1 MSKVNKYFHLI
12 MATAFMIS
20 AITAIIV
27 LTQFSQS
34 DIITLLE
41 KYMANSHFH
50 IAHDDSLAI
59 VKAIQEK
66 IWNIH
71 IVSGVTLFFAYLIF
85 ISRVMNTPLFR
96 LRNLRYYSYVL
107 SMILPL
113 MFITGLLY
121 FQTFIDISTEYKEV
135 YINIH
140 YYLAFIIGGAVS
152 YHIYDRIMGKR
163 K

>member
-1 MSKVNKYFHLI
+1 MSKINKYFHLI
-12 MATAFMIS
+12 MATAFMVS

-34 DIITLLE
+34 DIIILLE
-41 KYMANSHFH
+41 KYMSSSHFH
-50 IAHDDSLAI
+50 ITHNDSLAI

-85 ISRVMNTPLFR
+85 ISRVRKTPLFK

-113 MFITGLLY
+113 MLITGLLY

-140 YYLAFIIGGAVS
+140 YYLDLIIGRAVS
-152 YHIYDRIMGKR
+152 YHVYDKIMRKR